1 MIKWEREGNVDG
13 GMIKEALDFEASY
26 AAYST
31 SDRERFASSKTLT
44 HWNGLPYLGLLTSL
58 VWAGKR
64 GGYLDEETAR
74 KSEFTYS
81 SGSLVDE
88 FYDEAREQFGK
99 NWDLVCASS
108 IAYQLSRSIM
118 KADQLLSRRQIKPK
132 TKTKPESTL
141 KPQFGGT
148 LFYGTGSVT
157 GNVINLS
164 LGLDMAPSQSK
175 SAAVKLLT
183 IKELIRMTDMIGN
196 MNFTY
201 DQQMLTTL
209 ASAPRRQLVMKDRM
223 ATMIG
228 MEWTFTDYRVRKN
241 RGK

>member
-1 MIKWEREGNVDG
+1 M
-13 GMIKEALDFEASY
+13 
-26 AAYST
+26 
-31 SDRERFASSKTLT
+31 
-44 HWNGLPYLGLLTSL
+44 
-58 VWAGKR
+58 
-64 GGYLDEETAR
+64 
-74 KSEFTYS
+74 
-81 SGSLVDE
+81 
-88 FYDEAREQFGK
+88 
-99 NWDLVCASS
+99 
-108 IAYQLSRSIM
+108 
-118 KADQLLSRRQIKPK
+118 LSRRQIKPK

-196 MNFTY
+196 IHFTY

-209 ASAPRRQLVMKDRM
+209 ASAPRRQPVMKDRM